1 MQRRRGR
8 KLPIAHRTH
17 LMCAQGK
24 RVLELGSG
32 CGLVGLLAAALGA
45 DVVLTDLPSVL
56 VTFRFRLFSLA
67 SESAAPPAAAAGN
80 FCCTRRVCSG
90 RRLQQQ

>member
-1 MQRRRGR
+1 MQRRR

-45 DVVLTDLPSVL
+45 HVVLTDLPSVL
-56 VTFRFRLFSLA
+56 VTFRFRLFLPA
-67 SESAAPPAAAAGN
+67 SESAAAPPAAAAGD
-80 FCCTRRVCSG
+80 FCCTCRVCSS